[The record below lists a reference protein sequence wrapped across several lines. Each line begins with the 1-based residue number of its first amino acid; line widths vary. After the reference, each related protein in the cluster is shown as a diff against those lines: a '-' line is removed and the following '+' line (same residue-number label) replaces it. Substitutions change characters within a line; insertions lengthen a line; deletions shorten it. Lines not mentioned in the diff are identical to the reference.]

1 MINDQRLDQFYSL
14 KQDLATLPVNIRLF
28 EEHDFSWLLAM
39 IENSEIAA
47 KEQPNLDLAVDGT
60 SSVGC
65 VWMIGRSLH
74 VILTPV
80 VHTLTR
86 PRICCIRN
94 GYQASVTSPHS

>member
-47 KEQPNLDLAVDGT
+47 KEQPNLDLALDGI

-65 VWMIGRSLH
+65 VWMIETIFARYPDSGCAYA
-74 VILTPV
+74 P
-80 VHTLTR
+80 R